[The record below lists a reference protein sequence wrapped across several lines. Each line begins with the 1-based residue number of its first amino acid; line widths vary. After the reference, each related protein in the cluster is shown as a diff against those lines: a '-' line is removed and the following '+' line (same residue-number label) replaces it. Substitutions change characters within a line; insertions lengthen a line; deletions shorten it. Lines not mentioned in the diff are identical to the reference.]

1 MKVRFT
7 AAARRQLREIGDRIA
22 QDSPRR
28 ALTFIAEIEGRCRN
42 LSEMPERFPLVPG
55 REEHGIRRVA
65 VGNYLIFY
73 RVEPGAAVILHVLHG
88 ARDIDALLFGS

>member
-7 AAARRQLREIGDRIA
+7 AAARRQLREVGDRIA

-28 ALTFIAEIEGRCRN
+28 ALTFVAEIEGRCRN
-42 LSEMPERFPLVPG
+42 LSQMPERFPLVPG
-55 REEHGIRRVA
+55 REEHGVRRTA

-73 RVEPGAAVILHVLHG
+73 RVEANAVVVLHIVHG
-88 ARDIDALLFGS
+88 ARDIDALLLGP

>member
-7 AAARRQLREIGDRIA
+7 AAARRQLREVGDRIA

-28 ALTFIAEIEGRCRN
+28 ALTFVAEIEGRCRN

-55 REEHGIRRVA
+55 REEHGVRRTA

-73 RVEPGAAVILHVLHG
+73 RAEANTVVVLHIVYG
-88 ARDIDALLFGS
+88 ARDIDALLLGP